1 MKKRFMCLCLV
12 VALVVG
18 LFVGAP
24 IASAAE
30 DTPTDTP
37 VDTPTDPPADTP
49 TDPSVDAP
57 TDPPVDPPEDVPEEM
72 KSSEELIAA
81 IKQFEGFSGTPYLD
95 TDGLYTIGYGTRCP
109 ADKVEQYMQTPMT
122 KEEADAELRDK
133 LVTYETEVNRF
144 IKRHGLT
151 YEQRQF
157 DGVVSLV
164 FNCGTSWLT
173 KGGTLIRALS
183 SGAEGN
189 ELICAFS
196 IYSLSNGVRSLGHVR
211 RRLAEANIYLN
222 GVYDFNPPDNYGY
235 VLYDALGGTIQANNG
250 TYNVQ
255 GYDTN
260 LTAAPIAT
268 ASKTGYFFK
277 GWSLVKNG
285 VEPVEVLD
293 ATTKNATLYAIWE
306 ADPNYVPP
314 VDPEPSDPPNPPIPE
329 PPNPEDGTPI
339 TPITVTV
346 VTNGVNLREGPGL
359 DYAVVGS
366 TNKGAQY
373 SIVATYENDGYFWGK
388 FHSGWIALSFTDYE
402 RPIVCDHAYTVTS
415 QQAASCTADGH
426 VTHTCGKCGN
436 SYTETIPAKGH
447 DFGNAS
453 CTEARTCKTC
463 GMTQGAA
470 LGHKYADAT
479 CTKPQTCTVCGATKG
494 EVLGHKYD
502 AATCT
507 KPQTCTVCGATKG
520 EALGH
525 KYDAATC
532 TKPQTCKACGATKG
546 EALGH
551 KYDAATCTKPQTC
564 TVCGGT
570 KGEALGHQYS
580 DATCTAPQKC
590 TVCGE
595 IHGTALGHAYDKE
608 GLCSRCGQGDPE
620 YEVIITKVFG
630 TIYNTDSQNVRDVP
644 DGVKVGALK
653 RGDRVEILEQK
664 TVAGR
669 LWGRYSGGWICMRS
683 CVKLETV
690 TEVVRP
696 YAPTNPPVVEPNPP
710 VVEPNPPVVEPD
722 PPVVEPPVT
731 VTKTF
736 GTVIKTDTLNV
747 RQTPDGKTVGVLRL
761 GDRVEIL
768 EQKMVAGR
776 LWGRYSGGWICMR
789 SYVKLET
796 VTETVNP
803 KPPVV
808 EPEPPVVEPN
818 PPVVEPPVTVTK
830 TFGTVIKT
838 STLNVRQ
845 TPDGKTVGVLRL
857 GDRVEILE
865 QKMVD
870 GRLWGRYSGGWICM
884 RSYVKLETVTET
896 VQPKPPVTEPE
907 PPVVD
912 PEPPVVDPKPPV
924 TVTKTYG
931 TIINTDSQNVRSA
944 PDGVVVGKLYC
955 GDKVEILEQK
965 MFEGRLWGRY
975 SGGWIC
981 MRSYVKLE
989 TVTETVQQETGK
1001 VKADRLNVRAG
1012 AGTTYEVVGQ
1022 LAEGTTVVILEKKTV
1037 DGTVWG
1043 RIEQGW
1049 ISMDYIV

>member
-189 ELICAFS
+189 ELIYAFS

-314 VDPEPSDPPNPPIPE
+314 VEPEPSDPPNPPIPE

-373 SIVATYENDGYFWGK
+373 SIVATYENDGYLWGK

-494 EVLGHKYD
+494 EALGHKYD

-507 KPQTCTVCGATKG
+507 KPQTCTV
-520 EALGH
+520 
-525 KYDAATC
+525 
-532 TKPQTCKACGATKG
+532 CGATKG

-768 EQKMVAGR
+768 EQKMV
-776 LWGRYSGGWICMR
+776 
-789 SYVKLET
+789 
-796 VTETVNP
+796 
-803 KPPVV
+803 
-808 EPEPPVVEPN
+808 
-818 PPVVEPPVTVTK
+818 
-830 TFGTVIKT
+830 
-838 STLNVRQ
+838 
-845 TPDGKTVGVLRL
+845 
-857 GDRVEILE
+857 
-865 QKMVD
+865 D

-944 PDGVVVGKLYC
+944 PDGVVVGKLYR

>member
-189 ELICAFS
+189 ELIYAFS

-388 FHSGWIALSFTDYE
+388 FHSGWIALSFTD
-402 RPIVCDHAYTVTS
+402 
-415 QQAASCTADGH
+415 
-426 VTHTCGKCGN
+426 
-436 SYTETIPAKGH
+436 
-447 DFGNAS
+447 
-453 CTEARTCKTC
+453 
-463 GMTQGAA
+463 
-470 LGHKYADAT
+470 
-479 CTKPQTCTVCGATKG
+479 
-494 EVLGHKYD
+494 
-502 AATCT
+502 
-507 KPQTCTVCGATKG
+507 
-520 EALGH
+520 
-525 KYDAATC
+525 
-532 TKPQTCKACGATKG
+532 
-546 EALGH
+546 
-551 KYDAATCTKPQTC
+551 
-564 TVCGGT
+564 
-570 KGEALGHQYS
+570 
-580 DATCTAPQKC
+580 
-590 TVCGE
+590 
-595 IHGTALGHAYDKE
+595 
-608 GLCSRCGQGDPE
+608 
-620 YEVIITKVFG
+620 
-630 TIYNTDSQNVRDVP
+630 
-644 DGVKVGALK
+644 
-653 RGDRVEILEQK
+653 
-664 TVAGR
+664 
-669 LWGRYSGGWICMRS
+669 
-683 CVKLETV
+683 
-690 TEVVRP
+690 
-696 YAPTNPPVVEPNPP
+696 
-710 VVEPNPPVVEPD
+710 
-722 PPVVEPPVT
+722 
-731 VTKTF
+731 
-736 GTVIKTDTLNV
+736 
-747 RQTPDGKTVGVLRL
+747 
-761 GDRVEIL
+761 
-768 EQKMVAGR
+768 
-776 LWGRYSGGWICMR
+776 
-789 SYVKLET
+789 
-796 VTETVNP
+796 
-803 KPPVV
+803 
-808 EPEPPVVEPN
+808 
-818 PPVVEPPVTVTK
+818 
-830 TFGTVIKT
+830 
-838 STLNVRQ
+838 
-845 TPDGKTVGVLRL
+845 
-857 GDRVEILE
+857 
-865 QKMVD
+865 
-870 GRLWGRYSGGWICM
+870 
-884 RSYVKLETVTET
+884 
-896 VQPKPPVTEPE
+896 
-907 PPVVD
+907 
-912 PEPPVVDPKPPV
+912 
-924 TVTKTYG
+924 
-931 TIINTDSQNVRSA
+931 
-944 PDGVVVGKLYC
+944 
-955 GDKVEILEQK
+955 
-965 MFEGRLWGRY
+965 
-975 SGGWIC
+975 
-981 MRSYVKLE
+981 
-989 TVTETVQQETGK
+989 
-1001 VKADRLNVRAG
+1001 
-1012 AGTTYEVVGQ
+1012 
-1022 LAEGTTVVILEKKTV
+1022 
-1037 DGTVWG
+1037 
-1043 RIEQGW
+1043 
-1049 ISMDYIV
+1049 